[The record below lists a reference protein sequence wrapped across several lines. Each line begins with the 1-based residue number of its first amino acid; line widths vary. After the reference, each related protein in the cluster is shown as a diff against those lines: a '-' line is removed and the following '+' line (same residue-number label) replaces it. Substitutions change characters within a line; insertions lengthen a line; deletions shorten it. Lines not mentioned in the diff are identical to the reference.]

1 MNTIKVLLVDDH
13 TILREGL
20 RAVLE
25 NEPDLYVVG
34 EAEDG
39 LEAVK
44 AASVLNPDVVL
55 MDVAMPRLN
64 GIEATHQ
71 IHHLNPCIK
80 ILILSMHDDE
90 EYIRLALAAG
100 AMGYLLK
107 DSDTQELMSAIRA
120 VHKGDSVLSPAIT
133 RLVVE
138 DYLRWGDLQ
147 PKLTSD
153 GLSRRERQVLQL
165 IAEGHTNKQ
174 ISEILC
180 LSIKTIQTHRA
191 NMMTKLDLH
200 DRSDLIKY
208 AIRKKIIEI

>member
-1 MNTIKVLLVDDH
+1 MNKIRVLLVDDH

-25 NEPDLYVVG
+25 NEPDLDVVG

-39 LEAVK
+39 YEAVK
-44 AASVLNPDVVL
+44 VASELNPDVIL

-71 IHHLNPCIK
+71 ILHLNPCVK
-80 ILILSMHDDE
+80 ILFLSMHDDE
-90 EYIRLALAAG
+90 EYIRQALAAG
-100 AMGYLLK
+100 AMGYILK
-107 DSDTQELMSAIRA
+107 DSDTQELLNAIRA
-120 VHKGDSVLSPAIT
+120 VQRGDTVLSPAIT

-147 PKLTSD
+147 SEANSD
-153 GLSRRERQVLQL
+153 GLSRREHQVLQL

-174 ISEILC
+174 IGEILC
-180 LSIKTIQTHRA
+180 LSIKTVQTHRA
-191 NMMTKLDLH
+191 NIMSKLNLH
-200 DRSDLIKY
+200 DRNELIKY